1 MSQLICVE
9 IILDRALVDIWD
21 RGYSKIDLDHFLI
34 NIDYEPYLK
43 DWKIDSYIN
52 KNDFVLAITVYYVPW
67 VKFCV

>member
-1 MSQLICVE
+1 MSQLIYVE

-43 DWKIDSYIN
+43 D
-52 KNDFVLAITVYYVPW
+52 
-67 VKFCV
+67 